1 MAQISRKE
9 LKSDEFVSG
18 MDAAYEFF
26 LQHRQ
31 RIITVAIA
39 VVVIAGA
46 VYSYIAWQNSRNR
59 AASALLTA
67 ALNTLHA
74 PLQTGP
80 NATPPAP
87 GVPTFANAA
96 DRASAAGQ
104 QLQAVIQGYPST
116 GAGQMARL
124 YLGLAQQDEN
134 NPQAAAT
141 LQAAATSGDKV
152 VATAAQHAL
161 ANYDI
166 QHGNLAAAHA
176 LLLKLTQQNSPTL
189 PRAVALM
196 ELADLDR
203 TYNPKEAV
211 QYYQQLQQDYP
222 STQTAQEAQQQLAA
236 LKH

>member
-1 MAQISRKE
+1 LAQISRKE

-18 MDAAYEFF
+18 MDAAYEFY
-26 LQHRQ
+26 LQHQ
-31 RIITVAIA
+31 KQIITLAVAVALIA
-39 VVVIAGA
+39 AG
-46 VYSYIAWQNSRNR
+46 VYSYIAWQKSRNR
-59 AASALLTA
+59 AAAGLLTA

-74 PLQTGP
+74 PLAAGP
-80 NATPPAP
+80 NAPPPAP
-87 GVPTFANAA
+87 GVPSFPTAA
-96 DRASAAGQ
+96 ARAQAATP
-104 QLQAVIQGYPST
+104 QLQAVFQRYPST
-116 GAGQMARL
+116 QAGQMAHL
-124 YLGLAQQDEN
+124 YLGLAQLDEN
-134 NPQAAAT
+134 SPAAAAT
-141 LQAAATSGDKV
+141 LQAAAQSSDPV

-176 LLLKLTQQNSPTL
+176 LLLKLTQQDSPAL

-203 TYNPKEAV
+203 TYNPKEAA

-222 STQTAQEAQQQLAA
+222 STQTAQQAQQQLAT